1 MDDMIKLNIAQKHLP
16 QDCAVYNSTF
26 GQLEQLN
33 VGHELM
39 QAVLLKSHTKYPIA
53 SSPALFIGGFL
64 LLVVVLIVI
73 GVSTKPVQ
81 CSAYTKKGQRCKNMT
96 TNANGRCHLH

>member
-1 MDDMIKLNIAQKHLP
+1 MEDMIKIDIAQKHLP

-26 GQLEQLN
+26 DQLEQLN
-33 VGHELM
+33 VAHELM
-39 QAVLLKSHTKYPIA
+39 QAVFLKSHTKFPIE
-53 SSPALFIGGFL
+53 SSPALFIVGFCV
-64 LLVVVLIVI
+64 LVVVLVVV
-73 GVSTKPVQ
+73 GVSTRPVQ